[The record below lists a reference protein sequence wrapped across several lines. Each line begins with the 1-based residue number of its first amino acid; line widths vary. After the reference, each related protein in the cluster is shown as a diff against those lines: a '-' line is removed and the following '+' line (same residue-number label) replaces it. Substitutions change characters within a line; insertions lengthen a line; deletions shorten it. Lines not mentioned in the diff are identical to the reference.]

1 MAKPCCKS
9 CALSS
14 VAGKKKKKYRSA
26 GVGKISIMKGGKS
39 RSQLI
44 ITAAKI
50 GGGFVAGQVLEN
62 FGPLKGN
69 KYLSAGAKIVGGI
82 VLAGMSSQ
90 AKEIALGLAAS
101 GVVDI
106 AQQFTGSAAAAN
118 GIGILPFSG
127 TGSTALP
134 GVAGEYT
141 YGSGTGNGGMM
152 VVG

>member
-1 MAKPCCKS
+1 MACCKT
-9 CALSS
+9 CAR
-14 VAGKKKKKYRSA
+14 VAGKGKRKRYRSA
-26 GVGKISIMKGGKS
+26 GLGQISSIMKGGKS

-50 GGGFVAGQVLEN
+50 GGGFVAGQIIEN

-82 VLAGMSSQ
+82 VLAGMSNQ
-90 AKEIALGLAAS
+90 TKEIALGLAAS

-106 AQQFTGSAAAAN
+106 AQQFTGSAAN
-118 GIGILPFSG
+118 GIGLLPYG
-127 TGSTALP
+127 GAGSTMLP
-134 GVAGEYT
+134 GVAGEYS
-141 YGSGTGNGGMM
+141 YSPGGGMM

>member
-1 MAKPCCKS
+1 MACCKS
-9 CALSS
+9 CAR
-14 VAGKKKKKYRSA
+14 VAGKGKYKKSRSA
-26 GVGKISIMKGGKS
+26 GVGQISSIMKGGKS

-82 VLAGMSSQ
+82 VLAGMSNQ

-106 AQQFTGSAAAAN
+106 AQQFTGAAAAN
-118 GIGILPFSG
+118 GIGLLPYGGS
-127 TGSTALP
+127 GSTMLP
-134 GVAGEYT
+134 GVAGDYS
-141 YGSGTGNGGMM
+141 YSPSGGMM